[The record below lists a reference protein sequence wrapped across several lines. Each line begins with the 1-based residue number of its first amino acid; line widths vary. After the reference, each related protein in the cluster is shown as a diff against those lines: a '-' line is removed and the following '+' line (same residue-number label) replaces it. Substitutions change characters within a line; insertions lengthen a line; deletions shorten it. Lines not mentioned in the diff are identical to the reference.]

1 MSVFDSDLKYI
12 ADQIEKLNFE
22 DSVFFITGATGLIGS
37 VLIKALLKYNALYC
51 HSCRVVGL
59 VRDINKAEKIFDK
72 EKDDSNLEF
81 CIGDVTGNISYNGGI
96 DYVIHAASETK
107 SINMINNPVETIW
120 TSVCGT
126 KNMLDFACSKKVK
139 GFVYLSSM
147 EAFGKVE
154 SKDERVSEKQLGY
167 IELENVRSCYPESK
181 RLAEN
186 MCVCYLKEYG
196 LPVTVARLAQT
207 FGAGVP
213 SSDMRVFAQFAHSI
227 INEQDIV
234 LHTQGNSYGNYVY
247 TADAAAALFLLLKEG
262 ARGEAYTVV
271 NEESTMRIKD
281 MAYLAANDIAGGKIT
296 VVFDIPK
303 ENKYGYAPDTILRL
317 SSQKLRDLGWKPK
330 YGLKESYE
338 RLILDWSAE

>member
-1 MSVFDSDLKYI
+1 MSVFDNDLKYI
-12 ADQIEKLNFE
+12 AGQIEKLNFE

-51 HSCRVVGL
+51 HCCRVIGL
-59 VRDINKAEKIFDK
+59 VRDIQKVEKIFDM
-72 EKDDSNLEF
+72 EKADSNLEF
-81 CIGDVTGNISYNGGI
+81 CICDVTGNISYNGKV

-107 SINMINNPVETIW
+107 SINMISNPVETIW

-147 EAFGKVE
+147 EVFGKAK
-154 SKDERVSEKQLGY
+154 SKDKRVTEKQLGY
-167 IELENVRSCYPESK
+167 IDLENVRSCYPESK

-213 SSDMRVFAQFAHSI
+213 SSDMRVFAQFARSI
-227 INEQDIV
+227 INNQDIV
-234 LHTQGNSYGNYVY
+234 LHTSGNSYGNYVY
-247 TADAAAALFLLLKEG
+247 TADAAVALFLLLKEG
-262 ARGEAYTVV
+262 VSGEVYTVV

-281 MAYLAANDIAGGKIT
+281 MAYLLANEIAGGQLS
-296 VVFDIPK
+296 VVFDIP
-303 ENKYGYAPDTILRL
+303 NDDKYGYAPDTILSL
-317 SSQKLRDLGWKPK
+317 SSQKLRDLGWQPK